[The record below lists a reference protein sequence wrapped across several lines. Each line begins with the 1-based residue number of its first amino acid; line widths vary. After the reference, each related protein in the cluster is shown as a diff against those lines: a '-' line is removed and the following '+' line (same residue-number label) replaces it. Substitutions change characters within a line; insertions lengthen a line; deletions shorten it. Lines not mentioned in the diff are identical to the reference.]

1 MPKSPTRPGQCA
13 RPLRRP
19 GPKPM
24 LHLPSHWPTQR
35 LENLLEQRHRLP
47 PNSHGQAARIAGVED
62 GFSVDVG
69 QAKRVAVAA
78 DAAHHSVKHPAG
90 IGGVYGGEPQLVHH
104 RHRARIAIMSPTMPP
119 TWPLR
124 GQLSLAVRERPVLLA
139 HLDQADEHV
148 LTTNAQAQIQA
159 VRHGP
164 VEGTLLLDRPA
175 IDKRHLDEDA
185 VPGPLDTEELRV
197 SDEVLCRMLR
207 DHLETVILR
216 SVQLFDHGVVD
227 HLADGGAVLCGL
239 ACGEIDTCEWHGNLL
254 TSLLV
259 GSTSA

>member
-90 IGGVYGGEPQLVHH
+90 IGGVYGGAVVEIIVPEGVELEAAL
-104 RHRARIAIMSPTMPP
+104 RAR
-119 TWPLR
+119 
-124 GQLSLAVRERPVLLA
+124 
-139 HLDQADEHV
+139 
-148 LTTNAQAQIQA
+148 AQEA
-159 VRHGP
+159 
-164 VEGTLLLDRPA
+164 
-175 IDKRHLDEDA
+175 
-185 VPGPLDTEELRV
+185 
-197 SDEVLCRMLR
+197 
-207 DHLETVILR
+207 
-216 SVQLFDHGVVD
+216 
-227 HLADGGAVLCGL
+227 GL
-239 ACGEIDTCEWHGNLL
+239 
-254 TSLLV
+254 
-259 GSTSA
+259 